1 MLSMSKAE
9 PRAVW
14 RGTCKS
20 VVETNIT
27 ATSTEALE
35 RGGGRHALGRWKTGS
50 RVVTPRLVSVERV
63 VARLHEP
70 HDAGHEERGR
80 EVGEKDVLR

>member
-1 MLSMSKAE
+1 
-9 PRAVW
+9 
-14 RGTCKS
+14 
-20 VVETNIT
+20 
-27 ATSTEALE
+27 
-35 RGGGRHALGRWKTGS
+35 LGRWKTGS

>member
-1 MLSMSKAE
+1 MRPLTKRARRPVQGRRCPPSWRGGIIFVLSMSKAE

-35 RGGGRHALGRWKTGS
+35 RGGGRHALGA
-50 RVVTPRLVSVERV
+50 VEN
-63 VARLHEP
+63 
-70 HDAGHEERGR
+70 G
-80 EVGEKDVLR
+80 